1 MGGTEGGDKKGRASS
16 VVQQLQKQKEEDETV
31 LAPPSQPMHTGN
43 STTTNNVKKQLTRG
57 AGPPSSPQAS
67 PRGKPYVLGK
77 ERVGRITTASSTS
90 SGSAQSPPSSEEHSG
105 GAGAGLNPMFVLA
118 HFCEMHGPSVLLC
131 TQLIS
136 APWLSSST
144 ATPPS
149 SSSSSR
155 HSPSAEEGSLP
166 RREGASCWS
175 PHGASVLSPRGTSTP
190 SPWSSVTVHVSGV
203 ADGGRGS
210 TAVCPSCHVL
220 PSDSGFFSV
229 SENSEDGA
237 YFITTRY
244 PSASYA
250 RIRTACVRALSCE
263 FSPGGE
269 GPMFFGDEENGFC
282 LSYVFKVHDLLARGF
297 VRWYGVLFLAPHASL
312 LASMDFVVGSIE
324 GIAKDLESQS
334 ASIFAKEKEER
345 DRQAQARSSEPRAS
359 LPANQALHT
368 LRSRLSFPT
377 GPGAF
382 RRRQIHANAPLRG
395 LDALIGDKGLPAK
408 LHSSFAW
415 ILQHWER
422 QHLIS
427 VLKPFEKLSQ
437 PLPKSTISP
446 DLGGTN
452 TSSTCSTGV
461 IEQPEGPIEGE
472 NVLTFGSLKQLMHAL
487 GSSNFDALLYNVLCG
502 NQVVVRGQCRPL
514 VASVLLLLMELLPRR
529 CATAKMWEMDV
540 YHESWEFNFL
550 GLSRE
555 VVIPTYVSPESYALV
570 DIFPHRLSPAKMLEH
585 SPTPPPP
592 SPSSSLPILPLPLS
606 VHCGATDLVLSSPRS
621 LTPTTTTISPSDST
635 NTMTP
640 SSMLSHLLDS
650 SSGPTPFTVSPSPS
664 PPCSPCSFNAWT
676 SYRYDCQAHITGVR
690 STLQGEIMETLRLN
704 LPDSVENQRLRMSK
718 QVWRSKAK
726 AFFMISKIMENET
739 DIRLQVFMN
748 ATNMAEAD
756 LPVLR
761 FWTTGL
767 RHTPS
772 FHEFLATRSKAVAI
786 PRTTTFV
793 GSLSSSF
800 SRKPPA
806 SLAV

>member
-1 MGGTEGGDKKGRASS
+1 M
-16 VVQQLQKQKEEDETV
+16 

-190 SPWSSVTVHVSGV
+190 SPWSSVVRSSPAVLRVNAASPSILPTDCITRATTDQTVHVSGV

-229 SENSEDGA
+229 SENSEDGTRCAPPAYRRPSFVADISATCTRLWHTTGA

-269 GPMFFGDEENGFC
+269 GPMFFGDEVHHPHVEFFFRSAKPYRHHQENGFC

-312 LASMDFVVGSIE
+312 LASMDFVVGYVVRAMRPPFSFHK
-324 GIAKDLESQS
+324 GLLPYSSPLTRKTVTG
-334 ASIFAKEKEER
+334 ASRALQRTLSPNLHQYLPKRKRRGTGRPKFVPFQTTHPCTRLTLRIYRR
-345 DRQAQARSSEPRAS
+345 DQAS
-359 LPANQALHT
+359 LGLHCQ
-368 LRSRLSFPT
+368 PT
-377 GPGAF
+377 KRCTRF
-382 RRRQIHANAPLRG
+382 
-395 LDALIGDKGLPAK
+395 
-408 LHSSFAW
+408 
-415 ILQHWER
+415 
-422 QHLIS
+422 
-427 VLKPFEKLSQ
+427 
-437 PLPKSTISP
+437 
-446 DLGGTN
+446 
-452 TSSTCSTGV
+452 
-461 IEQPEGPIEGE
+461 
-472 NVLTFGSLKQLMHAL
+472 
-487 GSSNFDALLYNVLCG
+487 
-502 NQVVVRGQCRPL
+502 VR
-514 VASVLLLLMELLPRR
+514 A
-529 CATAKMWEMDV
+529 
-540 YHESWEFNFL
+540 
-550 GLSRE
+550 
-555 VVIPTYVSPESYALV
+555 
-570 DIFPHRLSPAKMLEH
+570 
-585 SPTPPPP
+585 
-592 SPSSSLPILPLPLS
+592 
-606 VHCGATDLVLSSPRS
+606 
-621 LTPTTTTISPSDST
+621 
-635 NTMTP
+635 
-640 SSMLSHLLDS
+640 
-650 SSGPTPFTVSPSPS
+650 
-664 PPCSPCSFNAWT
+664 
-676 SYRYDCQAHITGVR
+676 
-690 STLQGEIMETLRLN
+690 
-704 LPDSVENQRLRMSK
+704 
-718 QVWRSKAK
+718 
-726 AFFMISKIMENET
+726 
-739 DIRLQVFMN
+739 
-748 ATNMAEAD
+748 
-756 LPVLR
+756 
-761 FWTTGL
+761 
-767 RHTPS
+767 
-772 FHEFLATRSKAVAI
+772 
-786 PRTTTFV
+786 
-793 GSLSSSF
+793 
-800 SRKPPA
+800 
-806 SLAV
+806 